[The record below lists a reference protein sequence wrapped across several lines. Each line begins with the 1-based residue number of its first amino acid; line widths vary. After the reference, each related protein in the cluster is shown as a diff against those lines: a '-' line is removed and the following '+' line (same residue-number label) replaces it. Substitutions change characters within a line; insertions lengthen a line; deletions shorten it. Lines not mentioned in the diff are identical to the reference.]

1 MKFTMKAILARFNG
15 NAWLA
20 QQYCRDIAAQYPA
33 LRDEYR
39 CLEIMIRLQ
48 TMPPLRTEHAYVS

>member
-15 NAWLA
+15 DVWLA

-48 TMPPLRTEHAYVS
+48 DAPKLTLDKAVGV